1 MAVTTKKG
9 KAKDWEEGQA
19 NQKLKGRDQKNDLA
33 MKSKK
38 EKKKAKEEFTNIA
51 KQIET
56 LTQVLGC
63 MKKCGQSQMSDN
75 SQIPEF
81 LCHFVILLTCS
92 QEGDPYA
99 NRVTAVT
106 GNLTMEGRLNAMA
119 ITQNPYDPKSC
130 ISGLGIDQ
138 VIKMNKAFEDVING
152 DHDTENLSVHI
163 GDLWAAFASY
173 DPDKDPQA
181 PTKLLNFIIS
191 HSFCKLH
198 AHLESGKMCCKGEL
212 PNKIWQW
219 QPAESSIGE
228 RWVKVPSW
236 LEDCIKQSIPVM
248 MNANV
253 NGGDLRWEFLDK
265 TKKDW
270 AEILAT
276 MLSELHQAIKQAHN
290 IREKNHPGPM
300 DAEKRNMIA
309 MVGKWSESLFLF
321 INLKEGIVKA
331 LLTKT
336 DMANSVVPNL
346 PEPTNPPGGK
356 SEDNLR
362 LIQNAFRWS
371 IKVIQSWISP
381 PKSPPTRPYPVD
393 VLVTSTIDVDMDQN
407 DAGEHDQ

>member
-19 NQKLKGRDQKNDLA
+19 NQTGVRKLKGRDQKNDLA

-38 EKKKAKEEFTNIA
+38 EKKAKEEFTNIT

-81 LCHFVILLTCS
+81 LCHFVILLTCG

-138 VIKMNKAFEDVING
+138 
-152 DHDTENLSVHI
+152 
-163 GDLWAAFASY
+163 
-173 DPDKDPQA
+173 
-181 PTKLLNFIIS
+181 
-191 HSFCKLH
+191 
-198 AHLESGKMCCKGEL
+198 
-212 PNKIWQW
+212 W

-228 RWVKVPSW
+228 CWVKVPSW
-236 LEDCIKQSIPVM
+236 LENCIKQSIPVM
-248 MNANV
+248 MNANI
-253 NGGDLRWEFLDK
+253 NGGDLQWKFLDK

-270 AEILAT
+270 AEILAM

-300 DAEKRNMIA
+300 DTEKQNMIA

-356 SEDNLR
+356 SEDYLR
-362 LIQNAFRWS
+362 LIQNAFGWS

-381 PKSPPTRPYPVD
+381 PNHPPQD
-393 VLVTSTIDVDMDQN
+393 LIQSMC
-407 DAGEHDQ
+407 